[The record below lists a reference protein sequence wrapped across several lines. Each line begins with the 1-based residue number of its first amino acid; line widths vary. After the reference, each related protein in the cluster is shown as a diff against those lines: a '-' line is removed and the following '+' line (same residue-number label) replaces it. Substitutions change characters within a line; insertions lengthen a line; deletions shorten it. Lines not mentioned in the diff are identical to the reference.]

1 MSLPSQSPPLSGVLF
16 TLAAAIGFALSLV
29 MARLSYEYGTN
40 PQSVMLVRFVAMLVV
55 LVLWARYKGL
65 SLRLQA
71 ADLRGCLLCGF
82 LYFSGIFA
90 YLSSVAWLPVSLSV
104 LIFYTFPIL
113 VALIS
118 AVMFRR
124 MPSALTF
131 FALGVAFGG
140 LLLALDIRGV
150 TVSTVGLAFAIYA
163 AVAVAFNLVLSAII
177 LQRVPTAIF
186 TTYTAAVS
194 ALLAII
200 VVVFSGGVQLPTGT
214 VGWIAFL
221 AMLLSFF
228 IGFISTFIA
237 VGRLGSLRFSS
248 IMNLEPIATI
258 VFALLLLGET
268 LSLMQMVGAMVVIA
282 GVVLAQVSAR
292 QKTT

>member
-1 MSLPSQSPPLSGVLF
+1 MSLPSQPPPLSGVLF

-29 MARLSYEYGTN
+29 TARLSYEYGTN
-40 PQSVMLVRFVAMLVV
+40 PQSVMLVRFVAMLFV

-65 SLRLQA
+65 SLRLQTS
-71 ADLRGCLLCGF
+71 DIRGCLLCGF

-118 AVMFRR
+118 AVMYRR

-131 FALGVAFGG
+131 FALAVAFGG

-150 TVSTVGLAFAIYA
+150 TVSAVGLAFAIYA
-163 AVAVAFNLVLSAII
+163 AVAVALNLLLSAGM

-186 TTYTAAVS
+186 STYTAAVS
-194 ALLAII
+194 TLLAAI
-200 VVVFSGGVQLPTGT
+200 VVLFSGGVQLPTGT
-214 VGWIAFL
+214 VGCIAFL
-221 AMLLSFF
+221 AMLLAFF
-228 IGFISTFIA
+228 VGFISTFIA
-237 VGRLGSLRFSS
+237 IGHLGSLRFSS

-258 VFALLLLGET
+258 GFALLLLGES
-268 LSLMQMVGAMVVIA
+268 LSLMQMVGAMVVIV

-292 QKTT
+292 QKAT